1 MPSTRFLTAAT
12 SLLAVAAAT
21 ATLATS
27 AVASAAISANS
38 ATTAPAARI
47 APAART
53 GSYNN
58 WFRAQRAAHF
68 RLLRPRT
75 TYGLRMNGGIIVDRC
90 LVRGHLRS
98 KVVDVQYG
106 SFTRHAVGLEQNNAG
121 VNCTISAGGAYL
133 GKYRVDGVKG
143 VLRGYCGR
151 GTPYSC
157 RSRKIELWLSWR
169 KRHNFYI
176 ASSFNESR
184 GRLLHFARTLRR
196 V

>member
-27 AVASAAISANS
+27 AVALAATSAATTP
-38 ATTAPAARI
+38 ATSTSPAVS
-47 APAART
+47 T
-53 GSYNN
+53 GAYSN
-58 WFRAQRAAHF
+58 WFLAQRAARF
-68 RLLRPRT
+68 RLLRPST
-75 TYGLRMNGGIIVDRC
+75 TYGLRMNGRILVGRC
-90 LVRGHLRS
+90 LVSGHLRS
-98 KVVDVQYG
+98 TVVDVQYG

-133 GKYRVDGVKG
+133 GSYRVAGVRAA
-143 VLRGYCGR
+143 LHGYCGR

-157 RSRKIELWLSWR
+157 RSIKIELWLSWR
-169 KRHNFYI
+169 KGHNFYI
-176 ASSFNESR
+176 ASSFNEPR